1 MFVLAGFELGIVL
14 QGQRHPDLSLP
25 RGVVDVRRVQSG
37 DAGRQRGCCSSP
49 ACWSAPTHAAYWPAA
64 WSWASP
70 GS

>member
-14 QGQRHPDLSLP
+14 QGQRHPDLSSREVSLMFAECSLVML
-25 RGVVDVRRVQSG
+25 GVNAVLFFTGLLERAD
-37 DAGRQRGCCSSP
+37 P
-49 ACWSAPTHAAYWPAA
+49 AAYWPAA